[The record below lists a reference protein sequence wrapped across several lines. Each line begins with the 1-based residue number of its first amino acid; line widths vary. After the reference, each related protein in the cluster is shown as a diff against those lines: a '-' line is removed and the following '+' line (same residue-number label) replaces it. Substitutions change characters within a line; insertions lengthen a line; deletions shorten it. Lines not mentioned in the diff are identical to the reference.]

1 MLDHNRDHLTEG
13 KGHAEK
19 KRSGGIGTGRPRFCT
34 ASIRCNAPTVCI
46 KIDIDVEAGRD
57 NGLNGKW
64 GSNELPYCHG
74 RYNVRIVF
82 FHFCRFRLSRSRCQR
97 AFCSFFLRK
106 KRVFSVSC
114 VLTPSCH
121 TCFFITDLHTVTNL
135 SLREAKKK
143 DRS

>member
-19 KRSGGIGTGRPRFCT
+19 KRSGGIGTGRSRFCT

-64 GSNELPYCHG
+64 GSNELPHCHG

-82 FHFCRFRLSRSRCQR
+82 STFAVFDSPEVAVNALFAVFFFGKSASS
-97 AFCSFFLRK
+97 AFPVC
-106 KRVFSVSC
+106 
-114 VLTPSCH
+114 
-121 TCFFITDLHTVTNL
+121 
-135 SLREAKKK
+135 
-143 DRS
+143 